1 MKQTEPIT
9 WNSVPQVLRVA
20 SSKPGQLVI
29 FALAA
34 LLLVPPFG
42 YYAVAV
48 AIVLL
53 AAGNLPAKRRKIL
66 SGLAAVLFL
75 TGAVFGSREWES
87 AKWITGSLICF
98 LALQLLWAQAIPRLP
113 KSVNRYAVPL
123 LHAILIAFIATVW
136 RLRLRGAIRLDLALA
151 LGALALELLW
161 RGSYWIRWQ
170 VRQNGQGAFLEN
182 LFALIPFV
190 GTGGIPYGKG
200 PDFFTRYEATDSRQ
214 LAISRLKGLHLLV
227 LALLW
232 SILSAIIQSVIFSLP
247 APWVPG
253 LVSKPLPSPEFP
265 LLPMMRQLFQDPSL
279 LALWMRWGALLVELM
294 RLILALATN
303 GHRVVALYCLA
314 GFAIPRNTDNPL
326 LANSLVDFW
335 ARYWYYFKEVLMDFF
350 FFPVF
355 LRLRGLPL
363 IPRTLAATAAAA
375 FVGNL
380 YFHLFVYAPQLM
392 KPHGGQYADL
402 AQLRVIFCAIL
413 AAGLCWSFTFLLMRK
428 SNANK
433 TRWARFWRTA
443 RWIRLPYMVGVTA
456 FFALLHVWTYGDAAI
471 TLRDRLHL
479 LLAMFDPS

>member
-170 VRQNGQGAFLEN
+170 VR
-182 LFALIPFV
+182 
-190 GTGGIPYGKG
+190 
-200 PDFFTRYEATDSRQ
+200 R
-214 LAISRLKGLHLLV
+214 
-227 LALLW
+227 
-232 SILSAIIQSVIFSLP
+232 
-247 APWVPG
+247 
-253 LVSKPLPSPEFP
+253 
-265 LLPMMRQLFQDPSL
+265 
-279 LALWMRWGALLVELM
+279 
-294 RLILALATN
+294 
-303 GHRVVALYCLA
+303 
-314 GFAIPRNTDNPL
+314 
-326 LANSLVDFW
+326 
-335 ARYWYYFKEVLMDFF
+335 
-350 FFPVF
+350 
-355 LRLRGLPL
+355 
-363 IPRTLAATAAAA
+363 
-375 FVGNL
+375 
-380 YFHLFVYAPQLM
+380 
-392 KPHGGQYADL
+392 
-402 AQLRVIFCAIL
+402 
-413 AAGLCWSFTFLLMRK
+413 
-428 SNANK
+428 
-433 TRWARFWRTA
+433 
-443 RWIRLPYMVGVTA
+443 
-456 FFALLHVWTYGDAAI
+456 
-471 TLRDRLHL
+471 
-479 LLAMFDPS
+479 